1 VSTSTKG
8 AKIKAT
14 ATFSTMEQ
22 ATEAITVLNGYKLP
36 QLGGSKIL
44 LSHMVKVTNS
54 IERSVLERRD
64 YNFICEAEHL
74 DQEEAQ
80 IARVFRISQFL
91 RVEPLSRHLALIG
104 AVLLQVHASCGGL
117 LKGALER
124 LFKEGWAPIK
134 PAFVEVMG
142 ISLRANVDSDDR
154 AVKTTV
160 RCEFLSAP

>member
-1 VSTSTKG
+1 MSTSTKG

-74 DQEEAQ
+74 DQE
-80 IARVFRISQFL
+80 RL
-91 RVEPLSRHLALIG
+91 RSLESLGYLS
-104 AVLLQVHASCGGL
+104 SY
-117 LKGALER
+117 E
-124 LFKEGWAPIK
+124 
-134 PAFVEVMG
+134 
-142 ISLRANVDSDDR
+142 
-154 AVKTTV
+154 
-160 RCEFLSAP
+160 